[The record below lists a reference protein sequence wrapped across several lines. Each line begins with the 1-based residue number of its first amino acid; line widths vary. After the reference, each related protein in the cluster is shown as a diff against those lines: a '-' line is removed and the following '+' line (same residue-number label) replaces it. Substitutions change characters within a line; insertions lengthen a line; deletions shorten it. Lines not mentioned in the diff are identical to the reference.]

1 MSNDHENLS
10 THSTDHDLTTKPSI
24 LTMTMTLSSSL
35 TLALRTDHDLTTKP
49 RELTK

>member
-24 LTMTMTLSSSL
+24 LTN
-35 TLALRTDHDLTTKP
+35 DHDPVLITDLGF
-49 RELTK
+49 ED